1 MTSRERMRAILNNQ
15 RSGSQEA
22 CVGTAA
28 LGSEAPQRI
37 IRGLYT
43 GERTREDAMTEPAS
57 SKPNKPHRLVIR
69 NIGLLLSG
77 DLDQP
82 ILDAD
87 SVVAV
92 DGRIVALGKERAVDT
107 TNATLVIDAH
117 GVAL

>member
-57 SKPNKPHRLVIR
+57 PKSNTPHRLVIR

-87 SVVAV
+87 TVVSTH
-92 DGRIVALGKERAVDT
+92 GRIAAVGKEKDLDT
-107 TNATLVIDAH
+107 ANATQVIDAH
-117 GVAL
+117 